1 MPMPAG
7 AQGCIFDTAE
17 LGSCENEPY
26 GYIVPKAPLGAQ
38 SGYNPGLPHSDFDY
52 VQYLPISRIR
62 KAVSLPEAEQDL
74 WVGANPGDL
83 H

>member
-38 SGYNPGLPHSDFDY
+38 SGYNPGLPHSDLDY
-52 VQYLPISRIR
+52 MRYLS
-62 KAVSLPEAEQDL
+62 
-74 WVGANPGDL
+74 
-83 H
+83 

>member
-38 SGYNPGLPHSDFDY
+38 SGYNPGLPHSDSDY
-52 VQYLPISRIR
+52 VTRAPFLYFVR
-62 KAVSLPEAEQDL
+62 
-74 WVGANPGDL
+74 N
-83 H
+83 